1 MADDLAPGPMT
12 AAPVQAAPVQSAVA
26 RRRVK
31 ALTVRGLEIAPPTG
45 GGEVLFEWVDPTT
58 LLIDAAYQRG
68 LTERG
73 INLIRRIVTT
83 WDWRRFKP
91 PIVARTSDD
100 DGFGG
105 FEIIDGQ
112 HTAIAA
118 ASHPT
123 LGKIPVMVVEAA
135 SREDRAG
142 AFIGHNRDRLG
153 VTATQLH
160 HSAVA
165 AGDPQAVAIERVCA
179 ASGTRLL
186 AQGPGREFKPGE
198 TLAVSSISAVI
209 RKRGED
215 GAIAVLKALV
225 AAECAPI
232 SAAQIKA
239 VEMLLF
245 DAEYTGSITA
255 EAITEL
261 LKHAARAVDQ
271 EAGLFAATH
280 DVRQW
285 KALGIVI
292 FRKARRGRRS
302 AD

>member
-1 MADDLAPGPMT
+1 MADDLSPGPMT
-12 AAPVQAAPVQSAVA
+12 AAPVQSAVA

-45 GGEVLFEWVDPTT
+45 GGEVVFEWVDPTT

-91 PIVARTSDD
+91 PIVARTED
-100 DGFGG
+100 GG

-118 ASHPT
+118 ASHPGLET
-123 LGKIPVMVVEAA
+123 IPVMVVEAA
-135 SREDRAG
+135 SQEERAG

-165 AGDPQAVAIERVCA
+165 AGDPQAVAIERVCRG
-179 ASGTRLL
+179 SGVRLL

-215 GAIAVLKALV
+215 GAIAVLKTLV